1 MVMVCRRWR
10 LPVRPYECVTKV
22 PSKDPRLLGGLVAS
36 WMRQARREGAL
47 SEGAAE
53 GRDEVLHRQDA
64 QVQPAGDEMTRQDK
78 TRRKR
83 AQGRGFG
90 NQHNIDAILEVLD
103 LDYRQVE
110 ITDYMGVGFRLAFG
124 EGALELKVY
133 ARVLGTALVNWPQN
147 ERALL
152 PDDTSVRLMPP
163 VDPRPEHWQNNSCAY
178 SARCTIS
185 GC

>member
-78 TRRKR
+78 TKKGPGEGVWQSAQYRRHSGGAR
-83 AQGRGFG
+83 LQTGR
-90 NQHNIDAILEVLD
+90 
-103 LDYRQVE
+103 DYRLHGGWLQV
-110 ITDYMGVGFRLAFG
+110 GL
-124 EGALELKVY
+124 
-133 ARVLGTALVNWPQN
+133 W
-147 ERALL
+147 
-152 PDDTSVRLMPP
+152 
-163 VDPRPEHWQNNSCAY
+163 
-178 SARCTIS
+178 
-185 GC
+185 